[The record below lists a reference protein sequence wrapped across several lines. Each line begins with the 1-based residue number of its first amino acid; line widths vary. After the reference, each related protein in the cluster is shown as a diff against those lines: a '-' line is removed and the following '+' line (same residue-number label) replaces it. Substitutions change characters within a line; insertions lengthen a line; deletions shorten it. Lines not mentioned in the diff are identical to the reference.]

1 MVPASPR
8 SSSRYWSVLAPPDR
22 FAAATVL
29 VPRRRLIIRW
39 VNVESGLPPVRWRV
53 GGWAGGR
60 AGGQGVAG
68 PSPVH
73 PLLTQRVLLSRAC
86 GERTTATIASS
97 YFALWATNSVDLRA
111 DDSSALRPSATPPP
125 PSAASAAASSHAAL
139 ISSLTSSIA
148 ALSTSGRHCSSF
160 GAFFFFF
167 DASASSSPSSP
178 PASSSR
184 ARARSWRGAFEE
196 GAHELRRLAAVLRVL
211 AERLRR
217 RDLGVDAL
225 VGTCPRP

>member
-22 FAAATVL
+22 FAAAAVF

-39 VNVESGLPPVRWRV
+39 VNVESGFHQYIRCSPRAMYSLV
-53 GGWAGGR
+53 G
-60 AGGQGVAG
+60 
-68 PSPVH
+68 
-73 PLLTQRVLLSRAC
+73 AC

-111 DDSSALRPSATPPP
+111 DDSSALSPSATPPP
-125 PSAASAAASSHAAL
+125 PSAASAAAASDAAL

-160 GAFFFFF
+160 GAFFFF
-167 DASASSSPSSP
+167 DASASSSSSSP
-178 PASSSR
+178 PPPASELASACSIVARERSR
-184 ARARSWRGAFEE
+184 KARTSFG
-196 GAHELRRLAAVLRVL
+196 GS
-211 AERLRR
+211 
-217 RDLGVDAL
+217 
-225 VGTCPRP
+225 PPY